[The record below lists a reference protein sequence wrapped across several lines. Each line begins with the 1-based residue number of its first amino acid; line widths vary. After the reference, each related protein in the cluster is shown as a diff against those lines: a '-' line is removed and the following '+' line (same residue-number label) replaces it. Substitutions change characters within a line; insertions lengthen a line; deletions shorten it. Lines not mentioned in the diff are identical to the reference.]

1 MATSFKKFI
10 SFYAR
15 FTPSYSGIGYAARRL
30 FWKSVNR
37 DYSGQKW
44 LVTGGSDGIG
54 RATVL
59 GAANAGATVYAIARG
74 EEKLQLVA
82 DAVEGSGRVVPRT
95 ADLSLQKDVL
105 RLLDALQAEHCV
117 FDVVV
122 NNVGIM
128 RHKASPTKEGL
139 ELSFAT
145 SLLNHYLLVKELI
158 SRNMLSDKAT
168 VIEVSSGG
176 MYNHS
181 LVLKEMNNLSDSFE
195 AKRAYGLNKRGQVVM
210 TSYWREQFGHSGMA
224 FYAMHPGWCDT
235 AAVQRDMPTFRKTL
249 KRVLRSS
256 EMGADTILWLASA
269 RPDQKNAEAI
279 WFDRAERDVH
289 IYPRTR
295 LNNDS
300 KESLVEFLD
309 AHLLPSGRAHEHPAA
324 DQASAS

>member
-1 MATSFKKFI
+1 MATSFKKFL

-15 FTPSYSGIGYAARRL
+15 FTPSYSGIGYATRRM
-30 FWKSVNR
+30 FWKSGKP
-37 DYSGQKW
+37 DFSGQSW
-44 LVTGGSDGIG
+44 LVSGGSDGIG
-54 RATVL
+54 RATVV
-59 GAANAGATVYAIARG
+59 GAADAGATVYAVARG
-74 EEKLQLVA
+74 EEKLSAVA
-82 DAVEGSGRVVPRT
+82 SSVQGGGRVIPQT
-95 ADLSLQKDVL
+95 ADLSLQKEVL
-105 RLLDALQAEHCV
+105 RLLDTLQAQKCV

-128 RHKASPTKEGL
+128 RHKASPTGEGV

-158 SRNMLSDKAT
+158 NRNMLSENAT

-181 LVLKEMNNLSDSFE
+181 LVLAEMNNLTESFE
-195 AKRAYGLNKRGQVVM
+195 SKRAYGLNKRGQVVL
-210 TSYWREQFGHSGMA
+210 TSYWREQLGKTGKA

-249 KRVLRSS
+249 RSVLRSS

-269 RPDQKNAEAI
+269 RPDQKNPEAI

-300 KESLVEFLD
+300 KEALVEFLNNQ
-309 AHLLPSGRAHEHPAA
+309 LLPPVDNNQRVAT
-324 DQASAS
+324 D

>member
-1 MATSFKKFI
+1 MATSFKKFL

-15 FTPSYSGIGYAARRL
+15 FTPSYSGIGYATRRL
-30 FWKSVNR
+30 FWRSAKP
-37 DYSGQKW
+37 DFSGQTW

-54 RATVL
+54 RATVI
-59 GAANAGATVYAIARG
+59 GAANAGAKVVAVARG
-74 EEKLQLVA
+74 ADKLEAVA
-82 DAVEGSGRVVPRT
+82 NSVDGSGLVVPEV
-95 ADLSLQKDVL
+95 ADLSLQREVL
-105 RLLDALQAEHCV
+105 RLLDSLQSQNCV
-117 FDVVV
+117 IDVVV
-122 NNVGIM
+122 NNVGLM

-158 SRNMLSDKAT
+158 NRGMLSDKAT

-181 LVLKEMNNLSDSFE
+181 LVLREMNNLSDSFE
-195 AKRAYGLNKRGQVVM
+195 AKRAYGLNKRGQVVL
-210 TSYWREQFGHSGMA
+210 TGYWREQFGTTGKA

-249 KRVLRSS
+249 RTVLRSS

-269 RPDQKNAEAI
+269 RPEQKNPESI
-279 WFDRAERDVH
+279 WFDRAERDAH

-300 KESLVEFLD
+300 KEALVQFLD
-309 AHLLPSGRAHEHPAA
+309 SHLLDNNRSSVDG
-324 DQASAS
+324 